1 VSSRRALL
9 ALGVIAVMVTACTN
23 DPARQAEPTTSNGGH
38 PTQALAGNPPT
49 TPATYLRPVHCQAK
63 LGSQGS
69 GSSLNPDPRARLSSE
84 LVPPEPVMM
93 TVCRYAGLN
102 QKVRPGTLE
111 ASRVVEGSALSAFV
125 GYLDQ
130 KSWQVIQ
137 KGVAI
142 NCPMS
147 QGSTDLLDFVYSA
160 GPDVMVSLAIL
171 GCPLAS
177 NGYLTVWAGPIGAR
191 VGAWVGTDAAP

>member
-1 VSSRRALL
+1 
-9 ALGVIAVMVTACTN
+9 MVTACTN
-23 DPARQAEPTTSNGGH
+23 HPSRQAAPTTSNGGH

-49 TPATYLRPVHCQAK
+49 TPVTLLRPVQCQAK

-84 LVPPEPVMM
+84 LVPPEPVVM

-102 QKVRPGTLE
+102 QKARPGTLE
-111 ASRVVEGSALSAFV
+111 ASQVVKGSALSAFV
-125 GYLDQ
+125 GYIDQ
-130 KSWQVIQ
+130 KILRVIR

-177 NGYLTVWAGPIGAR
+177 NGYLTVWGGPIGAH

>member
-1 VSSRRALL
+1 VRNRRALL
-9 ALGVIAVMVTACTN
+9 ALGVVALIVTACTN
-23 DPARQAEPTTSNGGH
+23 DPSRQAAPTTSNGGH
-38 PTQALAGNPPT
+38 PTQALAGTPPT
-49 TPATYLRPVHCQAK
+49 ARATSVRPVQCQAK

-69 GSSLNPDPRARLSSE
+69 GSSLDPDPRARLSDE
-84 LVPPEPVMM
+84 LVPPEPVVM

-111 ASRVVEGSALSAFV
+111 ASRVVKGSALSAFV

-130 KSWQVIQ
+130 NSWQAIQ

-160 GPDVMVSLAIL
+160 GPDVVVSLAIL

-177 NGYLTVWAGPIGAR
+177 NGYLTVWGGPIGAR
-191 VGAWVGTDAAP
+191 VGAWVGTDATP